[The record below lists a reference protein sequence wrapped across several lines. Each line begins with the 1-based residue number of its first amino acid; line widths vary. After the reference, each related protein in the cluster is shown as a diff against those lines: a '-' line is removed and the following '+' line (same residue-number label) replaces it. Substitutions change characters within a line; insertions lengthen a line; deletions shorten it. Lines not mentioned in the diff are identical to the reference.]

1 MDPKK
6 AEMKNLGNKIS
17 EENVE
22 SNNKN
27 VSKELENI
35 KKISASQ
42 ESQPVIKLNFQKK
55 IDIREVF
62 FVKYYF
68 IRFFRA
74 LSRRKNKEKRK
85 NNIEEYFDI
94 WIKEEVREGRVVN
107 YGAK

>member
-42 ESQPVIKLNFQKK
+42 ESQPVIKLKQTDIDLIQNELDITYDEAKAKLINCQGDVKK
-55 IDIREVF
+55 VIDTF
-62 FVKYYF
+62 LNDFNNVK
-68 IRFFRA
+68 
-74 LSRRKNKEKRK
+74 
-85 NNIEEYFDI
+85 
-94 WIKEEVREGRVVN
+94 
-107 YGAK
+107 

>member
-42 ESQPVIKLNFQKK
+42 ESQPVIKLK
-55 IDIREVF
+55 
-62 FVKYYF
+62 
-68 IRFFRA
+68 
-74 LSRRKNKEKRK
+74 
-85 NNIEEYFDI
+85 
-94 WIKEEVREGRVVN
+94 
-107 YGAK
+107 

>member
-42 ESQPVIKLNFQKK
+42 ESQPVIKLKQTD
-55 IDIREVF
+55 IDLIQNELDIT
-62 FVKYYF
+62 YEE
-68 IRFFRA
+68 A
-74 LSRRKNKEKRK
+74 KNKLIKSQGNVK
-85 NNIEEYFDI
+85 QVIETFLDDFNFD
-94 WIKEEVREGRVVN
+94 K
-107 YGAK
+107 